1 MIVCMCHWVSDS
13 EIQDAITQGA
23 TTVEDVRDSCG
34 VALSCQAC
42 LPAIADLLIEAG
54 VPEEAVARYLRPNY
68 GG

>member
-1 MIVCMCHWVSDS
+1 MCHWVSDQ

-23 TTVEDVRDSCG
+23 ATVDEVRDSCG
-34 VALSCQAC
+34 VALSCLAC

-54 VPEEAVARYLRPNY
+54 IPEDSVADYLRPNY